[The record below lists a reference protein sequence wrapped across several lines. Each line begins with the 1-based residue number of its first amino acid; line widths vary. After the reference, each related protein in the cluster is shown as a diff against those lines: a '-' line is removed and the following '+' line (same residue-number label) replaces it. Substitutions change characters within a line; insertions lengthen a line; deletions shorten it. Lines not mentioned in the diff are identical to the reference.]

1 MATQHLK
8 LLMSSGQLLI
18 PTSKAHFSAEAREVI
33 SRNKIQLSFR
43 IKITYSFSFQWPTL
57 LSAMSHCIDHYIG
70 GPIKKQNL
78 NRKEVVEEIWVIRKE
93 TNEEKK
99 GVSTGC

>member
-1 MATQHLK
+1 
-8 LLMSSGQLLI
+8 LI

-43 IKITYSFSFQWPTL
+43 IKITYSFSFQWPTP
-57 LSAMSHCIDHYIG
+57 LSTMSHYIG
-70 GPIKKQNL
+70 GPIKNQNL
-78 NRKEVVEEIWVIRKE
+78 NRKEVVEKIWVIRKE

-99 GVSTGC
+99 KGAN